1 MVRDL
6 RETLR
11 EKQMHQLSDSTKI
24 SFEISVRDR
33 LFLKCL
39 RCNKWV
45 NDLWAWAKA
54 RNNEVKI
61 QILTEYDSSE
71 VSTSLAYQCAHR

>member
-1 MVRDL
+1 MRDL

-61 QILTEYDSSE
+61 QIFVCISDYTCVY
-71 VSTSLAYQCAHR
+71 STI